1 MTRHVIAVLCLFLA
15 APTLAQTSVQ
25 TFDLERLSFNPGAKG
40 SLVLGTGQALS
51 KGALRLSLA
60 AQYQHNPLLY
70 HVDGAVAGAVVGSRL
85 SAHLVAAYGI
95 TDWLELGLQLPVT
108 LVQTGSDLSAQGI
121 ARVDGVGLGSP
132 LVQGQFTI
140 LSQKRGAPMDLGG
153 VIGLTLPIGSGGSLG
168 RDTGVAFVPR
178 VGAGRTFGAKV
189 RLGLEVGA
197 VIKQSVN
204 LSSYPQHLT
213 DEVGSIMTVGAVVST
228 VGAGLRGELNARALV
243 PLTRTS
249 PGFELLAAARYPLM
263 SGGFELFAAAGP
275 GFGRMPG
282 IPAFRALAGFAW
294 NPSLAPACQE
304 ESGYALTDC
313 PALDFDRDGISN
325 AADACPEVAGVG
337 GLQGCADKDDD
348 GDGVMNLADACPAV
362 KGAGADGCVA
372 VEAPVAAPVAVV
384 APLVVIEQQ
393 QLTIKEE
400 IFFAPGT
407 STVLAQSFALLK
419 QTAALL
425 NAHPELAKVQILGHT
440 DNQGSRDS
448 NLALSLRWA
457 DAVRAFLINEG
468 VAASRLLAK
477 GRGPDQ
483 PIASNDSAA
492 GREQNRRVE
501 FTTDSS
507 N

>member
-1 MTRHVIAVLCLFLA
+1 M
-15 APTLAQTSVQ
+15 Q

-85 SAHLVAAYGI
+85 SAQLVAAYGI

-213 DEVGSIMTVGAVVST
+213 DEVGSIMTVGAVVRT

-294 NPSLAPACQE
+294 NPSFAPVCQE
-304 ESGYALTDC
+304 GAGYALTDC

-325 AADACPEVAGVG
+325 ATDACPEVAGVG

-348 GDGVMNLADACPAV
+348 GDGVMNLADACPAA

-384 APLVVIEQQ
+384 EAPAVVEVAPEVAVVAPLVVIEQQ
-393 QLTIKEE
+393 QLTIKEK

-419 QTAALL
+419 QTAELL

-448 NLALSLRWA
+448 NLALSLRRA

-477 GRGPDQ
+477 GFGPDQ